1 MWLPIF
7 EEPKKRKLINFLKSL
22 VDTNGGVYFP
32 MQETSGSVADA
43 INPALATGRD
53 IVINGDFAA
62 DSDWT
67 KGTGWT
73 ISGGTATH
81 VGPTAGNLTQGLS
94 TTLLAGKTWE
104 VTFTVLNRSAGTVQ
118 GLMTGQAGIVRSTN
132 DTFIETFTNTA
143 DSNFALVPSADFAG
157 DIDNVIIKQTSIAAS
172 TAFPGSEEITPKDFE
187 NVAWVAA
194 GTPTRIDADSFSTT
208 GLSGLILTVL
218 TVGKRYRM
226 NLVGSTTSS
235 DLSVRNGA
243 ASVNYSGQLT
253 GSLDETFEFTAQT
266 DGGIY
271 FRHGAAGTTD
281 IDWTLTTITE
291 ANPLNGDITGATVG
305 VSAGSKLKKAYTF
318 DAANDFVDIHS
329 AEINSVF
336 DPTKGTLL
344 AFALSDTWAAGI
356 DYMAILGVDANNEV
370 VLTRSATDLILTYGA
385 GGTDESVTIASGSPA
400 GYFMV
405 ALTWDV
411 SGNAVKAYYNGV
423 QSGSTQTIAGTWVG
437 NLASTLAVIGASVTT
452 PSNVWSGDIAHW
464 ELLTEVLTSTE
475 ILKIATLGGTLA

>member
-32 MQETSGSVADA
+32 MQETSGAVTVAV
-43 INPALATGRD
+43 NPALATGRD
-53 IVINGDFAA
+53 IIINGDFAT
-62 DSDWT
+62 DTIWT
-67 KGTGWT
+67 KGANWT
-73 ISGGTATH
+73 IGGGNATH
-81 VGPTAGNLTQGLS
+81 AASNTADLSQNGIVAAGKDYELVFTISNRTAGSIVPKLTASG
-94 TTLLAGKTWE
+94 TT
-104 VTFTVLNRSAGTVQ
+104 
-118 GLMTGQAGIVRSTN
+118 RSTN
-132 DTFIETFTNTA
+132 ATFTETITSTGT
-143 DSNFALVPSADFAG
+143 DLDFTPTSDFDG
-157 DIDNVIIKQTSIAAS
+157 NIDDVTLKQKTIAIS
-172 TAFPGSEEITPKDFE
+172 TDFPGSEEITPKDFE

-318 DAANDFVDIHS
+318 DAANDFVDIYS
-329 AEINSVF
+329 AEMNSIF